1 MSIVYNDSVRGSGLI
16 VLTLLLELFGFTR
29 NNGTAKMKKSYGIFS
44 NETTSVREI
53 RALQKIF
60 NSDEN
65 MNGNIMPVI
74 FGSRVIAE
82 GLTFKNVIHEHV
94 VPHWNG
100 SETEQ
105 VIARGWRL
113 GSHEAL
119 IKKWEQNGQVGKKP
133 QLNVYRHVV
142 IPSSLLSSDLSLNN
156 AVIASSFSREN
167 KEIKSI
173 DLIMYEVSEKK
184 DIAISKVLRCL
195 KEVAIDCQLF
205 KKRNEKDSSFD
216 YKRECEYEK
225 CLYVCDDNGN
235 NLMKNNIVNYETM
248 YFREDVF

>member
-119 IKKWEQNGQVGKKP
+119 IKKWETKWT
-133 QLNVYRHVV
+133 
-142 IPSSLLSSDLSLNN
+142 
-156 AVIASSFSREN
+156 SR
-167 KEIKSI
+167 
-173 DLIMYEVSEKK
+173 
-184 DIAISKVLRCL
+184 
-195 KEVAIDCQLF
+195 
-205 KKRNEKDSSFD
+205 
-216 YKRECEYEK
+216 
-225 CLYVCDDNGN
+225 
-235 NLMKNNIVNYETM
+235 
-248 YFREDVF
+248 

>member
-113 GSHEAL
+113 G
-119 IKKWEQNGQVGKKP
+119 
-133 QLNVYRHVV
+133 
-142 IPSSLLSSDLSLNN
+142 
-156 AVIASSFSREN
+156 
-167 KEIKSI
+167 
-173 DLIMYEVSEKK
+173 
-184 DIAISKVLRCL
+184 IS
-195 KEVAIDCQLF
+195 
-205 KKRNEKDSSFD
+205 
-216 YKRECEYEK
+216 
-225 CLYVCDDNGN
+225 
-235 NLMKNNIVNYETM
+235 
-248 YFREDVF
+248 

>member
-100 SETEQ
+100 SE
-105 VIARGWRL
+105 R
-113 GSHEAL
+113 
-119 IKKWEQNGQVGKKP
+119 
-133 QLNVYRHVV
+133 
-142 IPSSLLSSDLSLNN
+142 
-156 AVIASSFSREN
+156 N
-167 KEIKSI
+167 K
-173 DLIMYEVSEKK
+173 
-184 DIAISKVLRCL
+184 
-195 KEVAIDCQLF
+195 
-205 KKRNEKDSSFD
+205 
-216 YKRECEYEK
+216 
-225 CLYVCDDNGN
+225 
-235 NLMKNNIVNYETM
+235 
-248 YFREDVF
+248 

>member
-1 MSIVYNDSVRGSGLI
+1 
-16 VLTLLLELFGFTR
+16 
-29 NNGTAKMKKSYGIFS
+29 
-44 NETTSVREI
+44 
-53 RALQKIF
+53 
-60 NSDEN
+60 
-65 MNGNIMPVI
+65 MPVI

-119 IKKWEQNGQVGKKP
+119 IRNGKQNGQVGKKP

-156 AVIASSFSREN
+156 AVIASSFS
-167 KEIKSI
+167 
-173 DLIMYEVSEKK
+173 KK
-184 DIAISKVLRCL
+184 TRKLKVL
-195 KEVAIDCQLF
+195 I
-205 KKRNEKDSSFD
+205 
-216 YKRECEYEK
+216 
-225 CLYVCDDNGN
+225 
-235 NLMKNNIVNYETM
+235 
-248 YFREDVF
+248 

>member
-1 MSIVYNDSVRGSGLI
+1 MHTLTDEQKEFLYLQNINEYSAEYAYIIKSILNATRNGELSIVYNDSVRGSGLI

-94 VPHWNG
+94 VPH
-100 SETEQ
+100 
-105 VIARGWRL
+105 
-113 GSHEAL
+113 
-119 IKKWEQNGQVGKKP
+119 
-133 QLNVYRHVV
+133 
-142 IPSSLLSSDLSLNN
+142 
-156 AVIASSFSREN
+156 
-167 KEIKSI
+167 
-173 DLIMYEVSEKK
+173 
-184 DIAISKVLRCL
+184 
-195 KEVAIDCQLF
+195 
-205 KKRNEKDSSFD
+205 
-216 YKRECEYEK
+216 
-225 CLYVCDDNGN
+225 
-235 NLMKNNIVNYETM
+235 
-248 YFREDVF
+248 